1 MGQATSNIDPQEKR
15 DIVQEFTKEELQTL
29 FYHRC
34 LLLLKPIEVAFLK
47 QDLNGKTSVTAD
59 DLGKLFK
66 FPENTNSFSEGT
78 LNILYHVMKIIG
90 KFPFIN
96 NNNLAIEEALLFE
109 ELVVSLVFFSGRY
122 KKIFNSDYDFLKLL
136 FISLSDRP
144 QTKDSKTID
153 EKNVDPGT
161 EKFKTNLIVA
171 LEEEDK
177 QELRARKINWS
188 KLDVIK
194 DFDHTEVQQLL
205 VNAKRLQDMTTLCL
219 ILNAIVRHN
228 HDAIQKQLLEYSDRW
243 REFEVYS
250 LYLLRYLDVYLELD
264 KLENQKISYDLFSK
278 GINGLLPYFFQ
289 INLNRMVC
297 DSLLSSNSPM
307 ATKPTEEHND
317 STESTPQKKHTF
329 PKFQETK
336 VVSIPFLSYVSSML
350 QGIGNPTILSPS
362 NLVKLYAGSEA
373 GFSIRSLETKI
384 FKWQAPTLVV
394 VSGKRLKSK
403 TMQTNRRYQKF
414 DEMYP
419 RHFLALENHLRDW
432 QHESD
437 RITYAVLVNQPW
449 KSSNKNNFGDE
460 KSIILS
466 ILPRADYFKSVHSS
480 ILQGQLI
487 YFNNL
492 GMGLGFGN
500 NQPLNKNDTKRFIPG
515 DMSLTIE
522 ANLEF
527 AVFRHLVNLSSS
539 NDKFFH
545 NSQQSHISHEDYED
559 RFTISTIEVWGLLV
573 SGKELEEQKKQWEW
587 EEKQAEARQN
597 VNIRNLGEERAFL
610 EMAGLVG
617 NHGAAGGSM

>member
-1 MGQATSNIDPQEKR
+1 M
-15 DIVQEFTKEELQTL
+15 
-29 FYHRC
+29 
-34 LLLLKPIEVAFLK
+34 
-47 QDLNGKTSVTAD
+47 
-59 DLGKLFK
+59 
-66 FPENTNSFSEGT
+66 
-78 LNILYHVMKIIG
+78 
-90 KFPFIN
+90 
-96 NNNLAIEEALLFE
+96 
-109 ELVVSLVFFSGRY
+109 
-122 KKIFNSDYDFLKLL
+122 

-317 STESTPQKKHTF
+317 STESTPQKKRTF

-336 VVSIPFLSYVSSML
+336 VVSIPFCLMCRVC
-350 QGIGNPTILSPS
+350 
-362 NLVKLYAGSEA
+362 
-373 GFSIRSLETKI
+373 F
-384 FKWQAPTLVV
+384 
-394 VSGKRLKSK
+394 
-403 TMQTNRRYQKF
+403 
-414 DEMYP
+414 
-419 RHFLALENHLRDW
+419 
-432 QHESD
+432 
-437 RITYAVLVNQPW
+437 
-449 KSSNKNNFGDE
+449 
-460 KSIILS
+460 
-466 ILPRADYFKSVHSS
+466 
-480 ILQGQLI
+480 
-487 YFNNL
+487 
-492 GMGLGFGN
+492 
-500 NQPLNKNDTKRFIPG
+500 
-515 DMSLTIE
+515 
-522 ANLEF
+522 
-527 AVFRHLVNLSSS
+527 
-539 NDKFFH
+539 
-545 NSQQSHISHEDYED
+545 
-559 RFTISTIEVWGLLV
+559 
-573 SGKELEEQKKQWEW
+573 KELGIQPY
-587 EEKQAEARQN
+587 
-597 VNIRNLGEERAFL
+597 
-610 EMAGLVG
+610 
-617 NHGAAGGSM
+617 